1 MSINKLAFVFPGQG
15 SQKVG
20 MLNEIASEHSIIQ
33 HTFAEASDV
42 LGYDLWAF
50 VQQGPQ
56 EELNLTEKT
65 QPLLLTASVALW
77 RLWQQQGL
85 PQPEYL
91 AGHSLGE
98 FTALVCAQSLQFCDA
113 VKLVQQRGQFMQ
125 SAVPVGVGA
134 MAAIIGLDDDKINQ
148 ACNDAAQGECVAA
161 VNYNSPG
168 QVVIAGKAE
177 AVERAIVACKAAGAK
192 RAMPLPVSAPFHTD
206 LMQPAGEKLG
216 EAIAALTISAPQIPV
231 IHNVH
236 AQTESDAV
244 KIAALLVEQISNPV
258 QWVSCVK
265 TMADKGVAYAV
276 ECGPGNVLSGLMRR
290 IDKNIGA
297 NTIDSPAGFEKAT
310 TAIAEL

>member
-1 MSINKLAFVFPGQG
+1 MSINKLAFIFPGQG

-98 FTALVCAQSLQFCDA
+98 FTALVCAQSLQFTDA

-134 MAAIIGLDDDKINQ
+134 MAAIIG
-148 ACNDAAQGECVAA
+148 
-161 VNYNSPG
+161 
-168 QVVIAGKAE
+168 
-177 AVERAIVACKAAGAK
+177 
-192 RAMPLPVSAPFHTD
+192 
-206 LMQPAGEKLG
+206 
-216 EAIAALTISAPQIPV
+216 
-231 IHNVH
+231 
-236 AQTESDAV
+236 
-244 KIAALLVEQISNPV
+244 
-258 QWVSCVK
+258 
-265 TMADKGVAYAV
+265 
-276 ECGPGNVLSGLMRR
+276 
-290 IDKNIGA
+290 
-297 NTIDSPAGFEKAT
+297 
-310 TAIAEL
+310 

>member
-1 MSINKLAFVFPGQG
+1 MLSNKLGFVFPGQG

-20 MLNEIASEHSIIQ
+20 MLNEVAVEHSIVQ
-33 HTFAEASDV
+33 QTFAEASDV
-42 LGYDLWAF
+42 LGYDLWSF

-56 EELNLTEKT
+56 EDLNLTEKT

-98 FTALVCAQSLQFCDA
+98 FTALVCAQSIQFTDA

-134 MAAIIGLDDDKINQ
+134 MAAIIGLDDEKINQ
-148 ACNDAAQGECVAA
+148 ACRDAALGECVAA

-168 QVVIAGKAE
+168 QVVIAGKAD

-192 RAMPLPVSAPFHTD
+192 RAIVLPVSAPFHTS
-206 LMQPAGEKLG
+206 LMQPAGEKLS
-216 EAIAALTISAPQIPV
+216 EAMATLTILAPQIPV

-236 AQTESDAV
+236 AKTESDPI
-244 KIAALLVEQISNPV
+244 KIAALLVEQISSPV

-265 TMADKGVAYAV
+265 ALADNGIAHAV

-290 IDKNIGA
+290 IDKSIGA
-297 NTIDSPAGFEKAT
+297 GTIDSPAGFEKAAA
-310 TAIAEL
+310 AIAQV

>member
-1 MSINKLAFVFPGQG
+1 MSSKKLAFVFPGQG

-20 MLNEIASEHSIIQ
+20 MLNEIANEYSIIQ
-33 HTFAEASDV
+33 QTFAEASDV
-42 LGYDLWAF
+42 LGYDLWSL

-56 EELNLTEKT
+56 EDLNLTEKT

-98 FTALVCAQSLQFCDA
+98 FTALVCAQSLRFTDA

-134 MAAIIGLDDDKINQ
+134 MAAIIGLDDEKINQ
-148 ACNDAAQGECVAA
+148 ACSDAAQGECVAA

-192 RAMPLPVSAPFHTD
+192 RAMPLPVSAPFHTT
-206 LMQPAGEKLG
+206 LMQPAGEKLS

-236 AQTESDAV
+236 AKTESDPA
-244 KIAALLVEQISNPV
+244 KIAALLVEQISSPV

-265 TMADKGVAYAV
+265 ALADNGVAYAV

-290 IDKNIGA
+290 IDKSIGA
-297 NTIDSPAGFEKAT
+297 NTIDSPGGFEKAT
-310 TAIAEL
+310 AAITDL

>member
-20 MLNEIASEHSIIQ
+20 MLNEVANEYSIIQ
-33 HTFAEASDV
+33 QTFAEASDV
-42 LGYDLWAF
+42 LGYDLWAL

-56 EELNLTEKT
+56 EGLNLTEKT
-65 QPLLLTASVALW
+65 QPLLLSASVALW

-113 VKLVQQRGQFMQ
+113 IKLVQQRGQFMQ

-134 MAAIIGLDDDKINQ
+134 MAAIIGLEDDKINQ
-148 ACNDAAQGECVAA
+148 ACSDAAQGECVAA

-177 AVERAIVACKAAGAK
+177 AVERAIEACKAAGAK

-206 LMQPAGEKLG
+206 LMQPAGEKLR
-216 EAIAALTISAPQIPV
+216 EAIAGLTIAAPKIPV
-231 IHNVH
+231 IHNVY
-236 AQTESDAV
+236 ALTESDPA
-244 KIAALLVEQISNPV
+244 KIADLLVQQISSPV

-265 TMADKGVAYAV
+265 KMSESGVTYAV

-290 IDKNIGA
+290 IDKSIGA
-297 NTIDSPAGFEKAT
+297 GSIDSLAGFEKVTA
-310 TAIAEL
+310 AIAEL

>member
-56 EELNLTEKT
+56 QELNLTEKT

-236 AQTESDAV
+236 AQTESDPV

>member
-56 EELNLTEKT
+56 QELNLTEKT

-148 ACNDAAQGECVAA
+148 ACNDAAHGECVAA

-236 AQTESDAV
+236 AQTESDPV

>member
-297 NTIDSPAGFEKAT
+297 NTIDSPAGFEKARA
-310 TAIAEL
+310 AIAEL

>member
-42 LGYDLWAF
+42 LDYDLWAF

-56 EELNLTEKT
+56 QELNLTEKT

-98 FTALVCAQSLQFCDA
+98 FTALVCAQSLRFTDA

-134 MAAIIGLDDDKINQ
+134 MAAIIGLDDEKINQ
-148 ACNDAAQGECVAA
+148 ACSDAAQGECVAA

-192 RAMPLPVSAPFHTD
+192 RAMPLPVSAPFHTT
-206 LMQPAGEKLG
+206 LMQPAGEKLS

-236 AQTESDAV
+236 AKTESDPA
-244 KIAALLVEQISNPV
+244 KIAALLVEQISSPV

-265 TMADKGVAYAV
+265 ALVDNGVAYAV

-297 NTIDSPAGFEKAT
+297 NTVDSPAGFEKAT
-310 TAIAEL
+310 AAIAEL

>member
-1 MSINKLAFVFPGQG
+1 MSSKRLAFVFPGQG

-20 MLNEIASEHSIIQ
+20 MLNEIANEYSIVQ
-33 HTFAEASDV
+33 QTFAEASHV
-42 LGYDLWAF
+42 LGYDLWSL

-56 EELNLTEKT
+56 EDLNLTEKT

-98 FTALVCAQSLQFCDA
+98 FTALVCAQSLRFTDA

-134 MAAIIGLDDDKINQ
+134 MAAIIGLDDEKINQ
-148 ACNDAAQGECVAA
+148 ACSDAAQGECVAA

-192 RAMPLPVSAPFHTD
+192 RAMPLPVSAPFHTT
-206 LMQPAGEKLG
+206 LMQPAGEKLS

-236 AQTESDAV
+236 AKTESDPA
-244 KIAALLVEQISNPV
+244 KIAALLVEQISSPV

-265 TMADKGVAYAV
+265 ALADNGVAYAV

-290 IDKNIGA
+290 IDKSIGA
-297 NTIDSPAGFEKAT
+297 NTIDSPGGFEKAT
-310 TAIAEL
+310 AAITDL

>member
-1 MSINKLAFVFPGQG
+1 MSINKLAFIFPGQG

-20 MLNEIASEHSIIQ
+20 MLNEITSEHSIIQ

-98 FTALVCAQSLQFCDA
+98 FTALVCAQSLQFTDA

-177 AVERAIVACKAAGAK
+177 AVQRAIEACKAAGAK

-236 AQTESDAV
+236 AQTESDPV
-244 KIAALLVEQISNPV
+244 KIAALLVEQISSPV

-265 TMADKGVAYAV
+265 TMAESGVAYAV
-276 ECGPGNVLSGLMRR
+276 ECGPGNVLSGLIRR
-290 IDKNIGA
+290 IDKSIGA
-297 NTIDSPAGFEKAT
+297 STIDSPAGFEKAT
-310 TAIAEL
+310 AAIAEL